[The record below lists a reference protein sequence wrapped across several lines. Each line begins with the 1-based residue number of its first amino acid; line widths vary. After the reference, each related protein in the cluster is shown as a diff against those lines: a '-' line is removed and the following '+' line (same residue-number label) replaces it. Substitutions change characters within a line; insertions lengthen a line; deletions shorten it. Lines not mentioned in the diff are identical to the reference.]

1 MNEKQNAI
9 PNDKKKLI
17 YLFGKRTANAI
28 LMYQKYNKQR
38 LDTKEKVDELIYFLR
53 SKYSTPEHIIHEIM
67 FFFEKKCKKR
77 SNLNFH
83 NYNLKKQ
90 RKNDRN
96 LTNKEEIKSTDIP
109 SNLFR
114 TILKDFR
121 KTI

>member
-9 PNDKKKLI
+9 PNDKKQLI

-67 FFFEKKCKKR
+67 FFFEKKRKKR
-77 SNLNFH
+77 SSLNFH
-83 NYNLKKQ
+83 NYNLKKK

-96 LTNKEEIKSTDIP
+96 ATNKEEIKSTDIP

-114 TILKDFR
+114 TILQDFR